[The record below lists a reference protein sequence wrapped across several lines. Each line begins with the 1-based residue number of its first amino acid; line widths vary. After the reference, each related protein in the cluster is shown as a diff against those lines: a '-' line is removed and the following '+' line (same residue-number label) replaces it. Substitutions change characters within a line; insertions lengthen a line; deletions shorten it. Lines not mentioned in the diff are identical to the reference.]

1 MKTSYFAK
9 VRNLYGANLISI
21 ALKTPP
27 GFKGT
32 IYTRLAPTY
41 ELLNKWKNKKIN
53 EREYIEEYLQILNKL
68 DPHKIY
74 QQLGEDAILL
84 CYEKSGDFC
93 HRHIVAD
100 WFKKYGYD
108 VEEL

>member
-1 MKTSYFAK
+1 
-9 VRNLYGANLISI
+9 VSI
-21 ALKTPP
+21 ALKTPL

-32 IYTRLAPTY
+32 IYTKLAPTY
-41 ELLNKWKNKKIN
+41 DLLNKWKNKKIN
-53 EREYIEEYLQILNKL
+53 EKEYTEEYLQILNKL

-93 HRHIVAD
+93 HRYIVAN